1 METVSTLTALASLFQ
16 AMGGW
21 EFGVLAVL
29 IIAGP
34 VVLVLL
40 VSKSN
45 KELRDEI
52 KAQMEAD
59 NKRFE
64 VVVRNYEDNV
74 LLVKDYLKLAGD
86 LSTVIHLNT
95 EAMTRLVD
103 RIDSNHYCPMVRK
116 KGNPDE

>member
-1 METVSTLTALASLFQ
+1 MDVVATVTALTALFQ
-16 AMGGW
+16 VLSGW
-21 EFGVLAVL
+21 EFAVLAVL

-34 VVLVLL
+34 VLLVLL

-52 KAQMEAD
+52 KKQMEAD

-64 VVVRNYEDNV
+64 AVVRNYDDNV
-74 LLVKDYLKLAGD
+74 LLVKDYLKLANE
-86 LSTVIHLNT
+86 LMTVIHLNT

-103 RIDSNHYCPMVRK
+103 RIDGKIIPSP
-116 KGNPDE
+116 